1 MESEQ
6 ARLSSILGV
15 DIGGTFTDIVY
26 YTPPLLSDLEG
37 ELSIYKVP
45 STPRNP
51 ALGLLEGMY
60 DLKVAPGCIVVHGST
75 VATNALLERKG
86 ARAALI
92 TTEGFADV
100 LEIGRQDRPALYDI
114 MQQRPPAL
122 IPRERR
128 LELPERLDYR
138 GEVLRAPTPDE
149 FEKLM
154 QQLVLCEPESIAIS
168 LLYAFRNPAHERA
181 LASLVGERFPEVYLS
196 LSSDILPQFREYE
209 RTSTVAV
216 NAYVQPL
223 MARYLNNLQEHI
235 QGPLRIMQSS
245 GGSISAAIA
254 AQEPVRTVLSGPAG
268 GVIGAFHIARIAGH
282 DQIITLDMGGTS
294 TDVAL
299 CAGSITETTEAVI
312 AGCPIGV
319 PTVGIHTVGAGGGS
333 IVRLDEGNAL
343 NVGPESA
350 GADPGPACYG
360 KGEALTVTDAN
371 LVLGRIDQGYFLGGR
386 FTLYPERAFERM
398 ALLARRMG
406 VSVQEAA
413 LGIIRV
419 VNASMERAI
428 RTVSLEK
435 GHDPRLFTLL
445 PFGGAGPLHACE
457 LAEALR
463 ITRIFIPRYP
473 GVLSALGMVLAP
485 IVKDY
490 VQTVMLGTRDV
501 DAATIEAV
509 FAELEVKAQS
519 DVKREISLSLV
530 GTQSIAPEKVTLL
543 RSYDLRYLGQS
554 YELTTPDAG
563 NLRDTLTS
571 FHALHAQRF
580 GHSHP
585 EQPVQFVAVRLKA
598 VVHPDPLQVPEYP
611 FDGTSPEHA
620 FIRESAL
627 IFTSGEYKARLYDR
641 ARLRHGNRIMG
652 PALLVQSDST
662 ILLPPGWEGVIDA
675 WGNVEAYLSEQG
687 ERGDREEARLAEQGQ
702 GTGRGQA
709 LPLHYMKN
717 DNLLEGTGQG
727 QALPLHYLNNDNLL
741 ENSTA
746 NPGGESPDEAV
757 GPTFDPVSLEIFKH
771 LFASAAEE
779 MGVTLGRTAYSPN
792 IKERKDY
799 SCACFDVRGR
809 LIAQAAHIPV
819 HLGAMPASVRAAIG
833 RFQYF
838 EPGDVVLLN
847 DPYLGG
853 THLPDIT
860 MVSPVFIGD
869 DPDGCGGELFGFV
882 ASRAHHADIGG
893 MSPGSMP
900 MSRELYQEGV
910 IIPPIKLAKRGV
922 VNQEVLELFY
932 RNVRTPWERRGDMDA
947 QIAAARIGERRLQEI
962 VARYGSHTVQ
972 AHAEALL
979 AYSAQLTR
987 AALSQLP
994 NSKTEFTDYL
1004 DDDGWGGESLPIT
1017 VRIQVHNGTLTVDF
1031 TGSSPQSTGC
1041 INAVEAVTHS
1051 GVLYVVRCIAG
1062 EHVPTNQG
1070 CLEPVTIIVPEGS
1083 LLNPVVQHAGTEVQP
1098 SAAVAAGNVETSQ
1111 RVVDVLLGALS
1122 RLAPDRV
1129 PAASQGTMNNLTLGG
1144 YDTERDKP
1152 FAYYET
1158 IGGGM
1163 GARPGADGL
1172 SGVHVHMSNTRN
1184 TPIEALETELPVRV
1198 RRYALRY
1205 GSGGGGRYR
1214 GGDGLCRELVFLA
1227 QSTVTLLT
1235 ERRKRAPYGL
1245 HGGEAG
1251 VVGINMLEREG
1262 IVTQLPGKVTFDAR
1276 VGDVLSIYTPGGGGF
1291 LPKEK

>member
-1 MESEQ
+1 MQNEQ
-6 ARLSSILGV
+6 FLLSSILGV
-15 DIGGTFTDIVY
+15 DIGGTFTDIVHY
-26 YTPPLLSDLEG
+26 MPPLSAN
-37 ELSIYKVP
+37 ELGQLNIHKVP
-45 STPRNP
+45 STPKNP
-51 ALGLLEGMY
+51 AQGLISGMN
-60 DLKVAPGCIVVHGST
+60 DLKVASDCVVIHGST

-114 MQQRPPAL
+114 MQQRLPAL

-128 LELPERLDYR
+128 LELPERLDFR
-138 GEVLRAPTPDE
+138 GTVLRAPTLDE
-149 FEKLM
+149 FEKLLQHLM
-154 QQLVLCEPESIAIS
+154 ACEPESVAIS
-168 LLYAFRNPAHERA
+168 LLYAFRNPTHERA
-181 LASLVGERFPEVYLS
+181 LASLLRERFPGVYLS

-209 RTSTVAV
+209 RASTVAV

-235 QGPLRIMQSS
+235 RGPVRIMQSS
-245 GGSISAAIA
+245 GGSISAAVA
-254 AQEPVRTVLSGPAG
+254 TQEPVRTVLSGPAG
-268 GVIGAFHIARIAGH
+268 GVIGAFHIAQIAGH
-282 DQIITLDMGGTS
+282 EHVITLDMGGTS

-299 CAGSITETTEAVI
+299 CAGGITETTEAVI
-312 AGCPIGV
+312 AGCPIAV
-319 PTVGIHTVGAGGGS
+319 PTVAIHTVGAGGGS
-333 IVRLDEGNAL
+333 IVRLDVGNAL
-343 NVGPESA
+343 NVGPDSA

-360 KGEALTVTDAN
+360 KGDDLTVTDAN
-371 LVLGRIDQGYFLGGR
+371 LVLGRIDQAYFLGGR
-386 FTLYPERAFERM
+386 FRLYPERAYEQM
-398 ALLARRMG
+398 AVLARKMA

-413 LGIIRV
+413 LGVIRV

-435 GHDPRLFTLL
+435 GYDPRLFTLL

-463 ITRIFIPRYP
+463 IPRVFIPRYP

-490 VQTVMLGTRDV
+490 VQTVMLDTRNV
-501 DAATIEAV
+501 AITLLETT
-509 FAELEVKAQS
+509 FAELEAKAQA
-519 DVKREISLSLV
+519 DMDRERSPGGQFITSNVS
-530 GTQSIAPEKVTLL
+530 LL

-563 NLRDTLTS
+563 NLNDTLNS
-571 FHALHAQRF
+571 FHSLHEQRF
-580 GHSHP
+580 GHSHA
-585 EQPVQFVAVRLKA
+585 EQPVQIVAVRLKA
-598 VVHPDPLQVPEYP
+598 FVHANVPELPEQP
-611 FDGTSPEHA
+611 FDGTSPEQA
-620 FIRESAL
+620 FIREYTM
-627 IFTSGEYKARLYDR
+627 IFASGEYRASLYDR

-662 ILLPPGWEGVIDA
+662 ILLPPGWEGFVDA
-675 WGNVEAYLSEQG
+675 WGNVEAYKQG
-687 ERGDREEARLAEQGQ
+687 GQVDHEEVEWG
-702 GTGRGQA
+702 
-709 LPLHYMKN
+709 
-717 DNLLEGTGQG
+717 
-727 QALPLHYLNNDNLL
+727 
-741 ENSTA
+741 
-746 NPGGESPDEAV
+746 EAV
-757 GPTFDPVSLEIFKH
+757 EFVPTFDPISLEIFKH

-799 SCACFDVRGR
+799 SCACFDAQGR

-819 HLGAMPASVRAAIG
+819 HLGAMPASVRAAIE

-838 EPGDVVLLN
+838 EPGDIILLN

-860 MVSPVFIGD
+860 MVSPVFIAD
-869 DPDGCGGELFGFV
+869 DPDGCTGELFGFV

-947 QIAAARIGERRLQEI
+947 QMAAARVGERRLHEI
-962 VARYGSHTVQ
+962 IARYGSRTVQ
-972 AHAEALL
+972 GHAGALL

-987 AALSQLP
+987 AALAQLP
-994 NSKTEFTDYL
+994 DGEVEFTDYL
-1004 DDDGWGGESLPIT
+1004 DDDGWGVESLPIS
-1017 VRIQVHNGTLTVDF
+1017 VRIRVDNGTLSVDF
-1031 TGSSPQSTGC
+1031 TGSAPQSAGC
-1041 INAVEAVTHS
+1041 INAVQAVTHS
-1051 GVLYVVRCIAG
+1051 AVLYVVRCIVG

-1070 CLEPVTIIVPEGS
+1070 CLEPVTMFVPEGS
-1083 LLNPVVQHAGTEVQP
+1083 LLNPVLKSAGSEVQP

-1111 RVVDVLLGALS
+1111 RVVDVLFGALS
-1122 RLAPDRV
+1122 QLAPDRV

-1144 YDTERDKP
+1144 YDAEHGKV

-1158 IGGGM
+1158 MGGGM

-1184 TPIEALETELPVRV
+1184 TPIEALEMELPVRV
-1198 RRYALRY
+1198 RRYALRH
-1205 GSGGGGRYR
+1205 GSGGSGRYR

-1227 QSTVTLLT
+1227 PATVTLLT

-1251 VVGINMLEREG
+1251 AVGINMLERDER
-1262 IVTQLPGKVTFDAR
+1262 VTQLPGKVTFEAR
-1276 VGDVLSIYTPGGGGF
+1276 VGDVLSICTPGGGGF
-1291 LPKEK
+1291 LP

>member
-1 MESEQ
+1 MQSEP
-6 ARLSSILGV
+6 AEISSILGV

-26 YTPPLLSDLEG
+26 FIPPSSKQALGRLVVH
-37 ELSIYKVP
+37 KVP
-45 STPRNP
+45 STPKNP
-51 ALGLLEGMY
+51 AQGLLVGMQ
-60 DLKVAPGCIVVHGST
+60 DINTASNCVVIHGST

-86 ARAALI
+86 ACAALI

-138 GEVLRAPTPDE
+138 GTVLCAPTTEDYE
-149 FEKLM
+149 ELMQKLM
-154 QQLVLCEPESIAIS
+154 DCEPESIAIA
-168 LLYAFRNPAHERA
+168 LLYSFRNAIHEQS
-181 LASLVGERFPEVYLS
+181 LANLLRERFPDVYLS

-209 RTSTVAV
+209 RTSTIAV

-223 MARYLNNLQEHI
+223 MSHYLHNLQEHI

-245 GGSISAAIA
+245 GGSISASVA

-282 DQIITLDMGGTS
+282 ENVITLDMGGTS

-319 PTVGIHTVGAGGGS
+319 PAVAIHTVGAGGGS

-343 NVGPESA
+343 NVGPDSA
-350 GADPGPACYG
+350 GADPGPTCYG
-360 KGEALTVTDAN
+360 KGDTLTVTDAN
-371 LVLGRIDQGYFLGGR
+371 LVLGRIDPTYFLGGR

-398 ALLARRMG
+398 EVLSQKLS

-419 VNASMERAI
+419 VNSSMERAI

-457 LAEALR
+457 LAEALS
-463 ITRIFIPRYP
+463 IPSIFIPRYP
-473 GVLSALGMVLAP
+473 GVLSAMGMVLAP

-490 VQTVMLGTRDV
+490 VQTVMLDTRDV
-501 DAATIEAV
+501 DVATLETV
-509 FAELEVKAQS
+509 FATLETRAQADMRRETSSSAAEVKSNNSNQFMNSAN
-519 DVKREISLSLV
+519 ISM
-530 GTQSIAPEKVTLL
+530 L
-543 RSYDLRYLGQS
+543 RSYDLRYFGQS
-554 YELTTPDAG
+554 YELMTADAG
-563 NLRDTLTS
+563 NLTDTFSS
-571 FHALHAQRF
+571 FHALHEQRF
-580 GHSHP
+580 GHCHP
-585 EQPVQFVAVRLKA
+585 EQPVQIVAMRLKA
-598 VVHPDPLQVPEYP
+598 VVYPKQPELP
-611 FDGTSPEHA
+611 EQPINGTSAEHA
-620 FIRESAL
+620 FIKECSMT
-627 IFTSGEYKARLYDR
+627 FTSGERSVRVFDR
-641 ARLRHGNRIMG
+641 AQLRHGNRIPG
-652 PALLVQSDST
+652 PALLVQSDCT
-662 ILLPPGWEGVIDA
+662 ILLPPGWEGVVDA
-675 WGNVEAYLSEQG
+675 WGNIEAYVLGQKDNSEGKEMGQDARRG
-687 ERGDREEARLAEQGQ
+687 EELGPKRNVGAGLAPARHFASHGNQ
-702 GTGRGQA
+702 
-709 LPLHYMKN
+709 N
-717 DNLLEGTGQG
+717 
-727 QALPLHYLNNDNLL
+727 
-741 ENSTA
+741 
-746 NPGGESPDEAV
+746 EAV
-757 GPTFDPVSLEIFKH
+757 SPAFDPVSLEIFKH

-799 SCACFDVRGR
+799 SCACFDAQGR

-819 HLGAMPASVRAAIG
+819 HLGAMPASVRAAID
-833 RFQYF
+833 RFQDF
-838 EPGDVVLLN
+838 EPGDIILLN
-847 DPYLGG
+847 DPFLGG

-860 MVSPVFIGD
+860 MVSPVFVAD
-869 DPDGCGGELFGFV
+869 DSDGSSGQLFGFV

-947 QIAAARIGERRLQEI
+947 QMAAARVGERRLQEI
-962 VARYGSHTVQ
+962 IARYGSRTVQ

-987 AALSQLP
+987 VALLQLP
-994 NSKTEFTDYL
+994 NREVAFTDYL
-1004 DDDGWGGESLPIT
+1004 DDDGWGVESLPIV
-1017 VRIQVHNGTLTVDF
+1017 VRIKVEDGNLEVDF
-1031 TGSSPQSTGC
+1031 TGSASQSTGC
-1041 INAVEAVTHS
+1041 INAVQAVTHS
-1051 GVLYVVRCIAG
+1051 AVLYVVRCLVG

-1070 CLEPVTIIVPEGS
+1070 CLEPVSIYIPEGS
-1083 LLNPVVQHAGTEVQP
+1083 LLNPNIQRTGNEVQP

-1111 RVVDVLLGALS
+1111 RVVDVLFGAFS
-1122 RLAPDRV
+1122 QLAPDRI

-1144 YDTERDKP
+1144 YDTERGKV

-1158 IGGGM
+1158 MGGGM
-1163 GARPGADGL
+1163 GACNGADGL

-1184 TPIEALETELPVRV
+1184 TPIEALEMELPLRV
-1198 RRYALRY
+1198 RRYSLRH
-1205 GSGGGGRYR
+1205 GSGGTGRYR
-1214 GGDGLCRELVFLA
+1214 GGDGLCRELIFLA
-1227 QSTVTLLT
+1227 PATVTLLT
-1235 ERRKRAPYGL
+1235 ERRKHAPYGL
-1245 HGGEAG
+1245 YGGEPGA
-1251 VVGINMLEREG
+1251 VGINSLERKG
-1262 IVTQLPGKVTFDAR
+1262 TATRLPGKVTFDASI
-1276 VGDVLSIYTPGGGGF
+1276 GDVLSICTPGGGGF
-1291 LPKEK
+1291 LLKEKEN

>member
-1 MESEQ
+1 MQSEQ
-6 ARLSSILGV
+6 TQLSSILGV

-26 YTPPLLSDLEG
+26 YIPPP
-37 ELSIYKVP
+37 SIHSVGQLTVHKVP
-45 STPRNP
+45 STPKNP
-51 ALGLLEGMY
+51 AQGLLAGMQ
-60 DLKVAPGCIVVHGST
+60 DLKVVSDCVVIHGST

-86 ARAALI
+86 ARAALVS
-92 TTEGFADV
+92 TEGFADV

-114 MQQRPPAL
+114 MQQRPPVL
-122 IPRERR
+122 IPSERR

-138 GEVLRAPTPDE
+138 GTILRAPTPDE
-149 FEKLM
+149 YEKLVQRLM
-154 QQLVLCEPESIAIS
+154 DCEPESIAIS
-168 LLYAFRNPAHERA
+168 LLYAFRNPRHEQA
-181 LASLVGERFPEVYLS
+181 LAELLRVRIPEVYLS
-196 LSSDILPQFREYE
+196 LASEILPQFREYE

-223 MARYLNNLQEHI
+223 MARYLNHLQEHI

-245 GGSISAAIA
+245 GGSISAAVA

-268 GVIGAFHIARIAGH
+268 GVIGAFHIAQIAGYER
-282 DQIITLDMGGTS
+282 IITLDMGGTS

-319 PTVGIHTVGAGGGS
+319 PTVAIHTVGAGGGS

-343 NVGPESA
+343 NVGPDSA

-360 KGEALTVTDAN
+360 KGDALTVTDAN
-371 LVLGRIDQGYFLGGR
+371 LVLGRIDPAYFLGGR

-398 ALLARRMG
+398 AELAQKMG

-435 GHDPRLFTLL
+435 GYDPRLFTLL
-445 PFGGAGPLHACE
+445 SFGGAGPLHACE

-463 ITRIFIPRYP
+463 IPRICIPRYP

-490 VQTVMLGTRDV
+490 VQTVMHDTRNV
-501 DAATIEAV
+501 EAAALEAT
-509 FAELEVKAQS
+509 FAALEARAQADMHKETS
-519 DVKREISLSLV
+519 SRTLEPESVAVNQFVALEKLSL
-530 GTQSIAPEKVTLL
+530 L
-543 RSYDLRYLGQS
+543 RFYDLRYLGQS

-563 NLRDTLTS
+563 SLTDTLTS
-571 FHALHAQRF
+571 FHSLHEQRF

-585 EQPVQFVAVRLKA
+585 EQPVQIVAVRLKA
-598 VVHPDPLQVPEYP
+598 VVYPNPPELP
-611 FDGTSPEHA
+611 EQALDGTSPDHA
-620 FIRESAL
+620 LIRECSMV
-627 IFTSGEYKARLYDR
+627 FTSGEHNVCLYDR
-641 ARLRHGNRIMG
+641 VLLRHGNRVIG

-662 ILLPPGWEGVIDA
+662 MLLPPGWEGVVDA
-675 WGNVEAYLSEQG
+675 WGNVEAFVSGSEERG
-687 ERGDREEARLAEQGQ
+687 EREETEWG
-702 GTGRGQA
+702 
-709 LPLHYMKN
+709 
-717 DNLLEGTGQG
+717 
-727 QALPLHYLNNDNLL
+727 
-741 ENSTA
+741 
-746 NPGGESPDEAV
+746 AV
-757 GPTFDPVSLEIFKH
+757 SPTFDPVSLEIFKH

-799 SCACFDVRGR
+799 SCACFDARGR

-819 HLGAMPASVRAAIG
+819 HLGAMPASVRAAID
-833 RFQYF
+833 RFQDF
-838 EPGDVVLLN
+838 EPGDIILLN

-860 MVSPVFIGD
+860 MVSPVFVAD
-869 DPDGCGGELFGFV
+869 DPDGCTGELFGFV

-910 IIPPIKLAKRGV
+910 IIPPIKLAKKGV

-947 QIAAARIGERRLQEI
+947 QMAAARVGERRLHEI
-962 VARYGSHTVQ
+962 IARYGSRTVN

-987 AALSQLP
+987 VALSQLP
-994 NSKTEFTDYL
+994 NSEAEFTDYL
-1004 DDDGWGGESLPIT
+1004 DDDGWGVESLPIT
-1017 VRIQVHNGTLTVDF
+1017 VRIKVKHGTVAVDF
-1031 TGSSPQSTGC
+1031 TGSASQSAGC
-1041 INAVEAVTHS
+1041 INAVQAVTNS
-1051 GVLYVVRCIAG
+1051 AVLYVVRCLVG

-1070 CLEPVTIIVPEGS
+1070 CLEPVSIFVPEGS
-1083 LLNPVVQHAGTEVQP
+1083 LLNPVVQRAGNEGQP

-1111 RVVDVLLGALS
+1111 RVVDVLFGALS

-1144 YDTERDKP
+1144 YDTERGKV

-1158 IGGGM
+1158 MGGGM
-1163 GARPGADGL
+1163 GARSGADGL

-1184 TPIEALETELPVRV
+1184 TPIEALEMELPLRV
-1198 RRYALRY
+1198 RRYALRH
-1205 GSGGGGRYR
+1205 GSGGAGRYR
-1214 GGDGLCRELVFLA
+1214 GGDGLCRELLFLA
-1227 QSTVTLLT
+1227 PAIVTLLT
-1235 ERRKRAPYGL
+1235 ERRKCAPYGL
-1245 HGGEAG
+1245 HGGEPG
-1251 VVGINMLEREG
+1251 TVGNNSLERDG
-1262 IVTQLPGKVTFDAR
+1262 TIIRLPGKVTYDAR
-1276 VGDVLSIYTPGGGGF
+1276 VGDVLCICTPGGGGY
-1291 LPKEK
+1291 LPSAPIRLANDATRLLLRTQARRKESAPIRLANDATRLLLRTQARRKEKEK

>member
-1 MESEQ
+1 MQGKSEQ
-6 ARLSSILGV
+6 LASILGV

-26 YTPPLLSDLEG
+26 YIPAFSGDSAGHLTVH
-37 ELSIYKVP
+37 KVP
-45 STPRNP
+45 STPKNP
-51 ALGLLEGMY
+51 AQGLLAGMQ
-60 DLKVAPGCIVVHGST
+60 DINVASDCVVIHGST

-86 ARAALI
+86 ARAALV

-114 MQQRPPAL
+114 MQQRLPAL

-138 GEVLRAPTPDE
+138 GTVLRAPTLE
-149 FEKLM
+149 EYEKLM
-154 QQLVLCEPESIAIS
+154 QQLMACEPESIAIS
-168 LLYAFRNPAHERA
+168 LLYAFRNPAHEQA
-181 LASLVGERFPEVYLS
+181 LAGLLRDRFPGVYLS

-223 MARYLNNLQEHI
+223 MAQYLNNLQEHI

-245 GGSISAAIA
+245 GGSISAAVA
-254 AQEPVRTVLSGPAG
+254 AHEPVRTVLSGPAG
-268 GVIGAFHIARIAGH
+268 GVIGAFHIAKMAGH
-282 DQIITLDMGGTS
+282 DHIITLDMGGTS

-312 AGCPIGV
+312 AGCPVGV
-319 PTVGIHTVGAGGGS
+319 PTVAIHTVGAGGGS

-343 NVGPESA
+343 NVGPDSA

-360 KGEALTVTDAN
+360 KGDMLTVTDAN
-371 LVLGRIDQGYFLGGR
+371 LVLGRIDPAYFLGGR
-386 FTLYPERAFERM
+386 FTLYPERAFEGM
-398 ALLARRMG
+398 AELAQKMG

-435 GHDPRLFTLL
+435 GYDPRLFTLL

-463 ITRIFIPRYP
+463 IPRIFIPCYP

-490 VQTVMLGTRDV
+490 VQTVMLDAHDVGTATLE
-501 DAATIEAV
+501 AAFATLEA
-509 FAELEVKAQS
+509 KAQA
-519 DVKREISLSLV
+519 DMQRETSSPAI
-530 GTQSIAPEKVTLL
+530 GAEAIAPNQLIGRAKVSLL

-563 NLRDTLTS
+563 NLTDTLTA
-571 FHALHAQRF
+571 FHALHEQHF
-580 GHSHP
+580 GHSHA
-585 EQPVQFVAVRLKA
+585 EQPVQIVAIRLKA
-598 VVHPDPLQVPEYP
+598 VVNPNLPELPAHPLDVA
-611 FDGTSPEHA
+611 SPEHA
-620 FIRESAL
+620 LIRECTMT
-627 IFTSGEYKARLYDR
+627 FTSGEQSVRLYDH
-641 ARLRHGNRIMG
+641 ALLRHGNRVIG

-662 ILLPPGWEGVIDA
+662 ILLAPGWEGVIDA
-675 WGNVEAYLSEQG
+675 WGNVEAYMTGDVEKGDSG
-687 ERGDREEARLAEQGQ
+687 EKES
-702 GTGRGQA
+702 GRGQA
-709 LPLHYMKN
+709 PPLRFKQGEQS
-717 DNLLEGTGQG
+717 LQFVGT
-727 QALPLHYLNNDNLL
+727 
-741 ENSTA
+741 
-746 NPGGESPDEAV
+746 
-757 GPTFDPVSLEIFKH
+757 TFDPVTLEIFKH

-799 SCACFDVRGR
+799 SCACFDAQGR

-819 HLGAMPASVRAAIG
+819 HLGAMPASVRAAIDH
-833 RFQYF
+833 FHDF
-838 EPGDVVLLN
+838 AAGDLILLN
-847 DPYLGG
+847 DPFLGG

-860 MVSPVFIGD
+860 MVSPVFIAG
-869 DPDGCGGELFGFV
+869 DPDGRSGQLFGFV

-947 QIAAARIGERRLQEI
+947 QMAAARVGERRLHEI
-962 VARYGSHTVQ
+962 IARYGSRTVQ

-987 AALSQLP
+987 VALSQLP
-994 NSKTEFTDYL
+994 NTEVAFTDYL
-1004 DDDGWGGESLPIT
+1004 DDDGWGAESLPIS
-1017 VRIQVHNGTLTVDF
+1017 VRIKVDKGRLAVDF
-1031 TGSSPQSTGC
+1031 TGSASQSAGC
-1041 INAVEAVTHS
+1041 INAVQAVTHS
-1051 GVLYVVRCIAG
+1051 AVLYVVRCLVG

-1070 CLEPVTIIVPEGS
+1070 CLEPVSIVVPGGS
-1083 LLNPVVQHAGTEVQP
+1083 VLHPVVKRTGSEGQP

-1111 RVVDVLLGALS
+1111 RVVDVLFGALS
-1122 RLAPDRV
+1122 QLAPERI

-1144 YDTERDKP
+1144 YDAGRGKV

-1158 IGGGM
+1158 MGGGM
-1163 GARPGADGL
+1163 GARYGADGL

-1184 TPIEALETELPVRV
+1184 TPIEALEMELPLRV
-1198 RRYALRY
+1198 RRYALRV
-1205 GSGGGGRYR
+1205 GSGGAGCYR

-1227 QSTVTLLT
+1227 PATVTLLT

-1245 HGGEAG
+1245 HGGEPGAMG
-1251 VVGINMLEREG
+1251 VNKLEHDG
-1262 IVTQLPGKVTFDAR
+1262 TVTQLPGKATFDAC
-1276 VGDVLSIYTPGGGGF
+1276 VGDVLSICTPGGGGY
-1291 LPKEK
+1291 LPLAPIRLANDAARLLLRTQARRKEKEKKHGN

>member
-1 MESEQ
+1 MQSESAQ
-6 ARLSSILGV
+6 LASILGV

-26 YTPPLLSDLEG
+26 FIPALSEDSAGRL
-37 ELSIYKVP
+37 IVHKVP
-45 STPRNP
+45 STPKNP
-51 ALGLLEGMY
+51 AQGLLAGMQ
-60 DLKVAPGCIVVHGST
+60 DINAASNCLVIHGST

-138 GEVLRAPTPDE
+138 GTVLLTPTRDE
-149 FEKLM
+149 YEKLVL
-154 QQLVLCEPESIAIS
+154 QLKACNPESIAIS
-168 LLYAFRNPAHERA
+168 LLYAFRNSAHEQS
-181 LASLVGERFPEVYLS
+181 LADLLRERLPEVYLS
-196 LSSDILPQFREYE
+196 LSSEILPQFREYE

-223 MARYLNNLQEHI
+223 MARYLNNLQGHI

-245 GGSISAAIA
+245 GGSISAAVA

-268 GVIGAFHIARIAGH
+268 GVIGAFHIAKMADH
-282 DQIITLDMGGTS
+282 DHIITLDMGGTS

-319 PTVGIHTVGAGGGS
+319 PTVAIHTVGAGGGS

-343 NVGPESA
+343 NVGPNSA

-360 KGEALTVTDAN
+360 NGDALTVTDAN
-371 LVLGRIDQGYFLGGR
+371 LVLGRIDPDYFLGGR
-386 FTLYPERAFERM
+386 FTLYPECAFERM
-398 ALLARRMG
+398 EVLSQKMG
-406 VSVQEAA
+406 VSVQETA

-435 GHDPRLFTLL
+435 GYDPRLFTLL

-463 ITRIFIPRYP
+463 IPRIFIPCYP
-473 GVLSALGMVLAP
+473 GVLSALGMILAP

-490 VQTVMLGTRDV
+490 VQTVMLDAHNVGTATLE
-501 DAATIEAV
+501 AAFAIMEA
-509 FAELEVKAQS
+509 KAQA
-519 DVKREISLSLV
+519 DIHRETSSRAID
-530 GTQSIAPEKVTLL
+530 TEDIASNQFSGPEKVSLL
-543 RSYDLRYLGQS
+543 RSYDMRYLGQS

-563 NLRDTLTS
+563 NLTDTLTA
-571 FHALHAQRF
+571 FHALHEQRF
-580 GHSHP
+580 GHSHF
-585 EQPVQFVAVRLKA
+585 EQSVQIVALRLKA
-598 VVHPDPLQVPEYP
+598 VVYPNLPDLPAQPLDVA
-611 FDGTSPEHA
+611 SPEHA
-620 FIRESAL
+620 LIRERTVT
-627 IFTSGEYKARLYDR
+627 FTSGEQSIPLYDH
-641 ARLRHGNRIMG
+641 ALLHHGNRIIG

-662 ILLPPGWEGVIDA
+662 ILLAPGWEGVVDA
-675 WGNVEAYLSEQG
+675 WGNVEAFVTGQEEQG
-687 ERGDREEARLAEQGQ
+687 KHER
-702 GTGRGQA
+702 A
-709 LPLHYMKN
+709 L
-717 DNLLEGTGQG
+717 Q
-727 QALPLHYLNNDNLL
+727 
-741 ENSTA
+741 S
-746 NPGGESPDEAV
+746 V
-757 GPTFDPVSLEIFKH
+757 GSMFDPVSLEIFKH

-799 SCACFDVRGR
+799 SCACFDAQGH

-819 HLGAMPASVRAAIG
+819 HLGAMPASVRAAID
-833 RFQYF
+833 RFQVF
-838 EPGDVVLLN
+838 EPGDIVLLN
-847 DPYLGG
+847 DPFLGG

-860 MVSPVFIGD
+860 MVSPVFIAN
-869 DPDGCGGELFGFV
+869 DPNGCTGELFGFV
-882 ASRAHHADIGG
+882 ASRVHHADIGG

-922 VNQEVLELFY
+922 INQEVLELFY

-947 QIAAARIGERRLQEI
+947 QMAAAHVGEHRLQEI
-962 VARYGSHTVQ
+962 IARYGSRTVQ

-987 AALSQLP
+987 IALLQLP
-994 NSKTEFTDYL
+994 NREVAFTDYL
-1004 DDDGWGGESLPIT
+1004 DDDGWGVESLPIS
-1017 VRIQVHNGTLTVDF
+1017 VRIKLDNGTMTVDF
-1031 TGSSPQSTGC
+1031 TGTASQSTGC
-1041 INAVEAVTHS
+1041 INAVKAVTHS
-1051 GVLYVVRCIAG
+1051 AVLYVVRCLVG

-1070 CLEPVTIIVPEGS
+1070 CLEPVIVVIPEGS
-1083 LLNPVVQHAGTEVQP
+1083 LLNPTIKRTGNEIQP
-1098 SAAVAAGNVETSQ
+1098 SAAVVAGNVETSQ
-1111 RVVDVLLGALS
+1111 RIVDVLFGALS
-1122 RLAPDRV
+1122 QLAPDCI

-1144 YDTERDKP
+1144 YDTERGKV

-1158 IGGGM
+1158 MGGGM
-1163 GARPGADGL
+1163 GACNGADGL

-1184 TPIEALETELPVRV
+1184 TPIESLEMELPLRV
-1198 RRYALRY
+1198 RRYSLRY
-1205 GSGGGGRYR
+1205 GSGGAGRYR
-1214 GGDGLCRELVFLA
+1214 GGDGLCRELIFLA
-1227 QSTVTLLT
+1227 PATVTLLT
-1235 ERRKRAPYGL
+1235 ERRKHAPYGL
-1245 HGGEAG
+1245 YGGEPGA
-1251 VVGINMLEREG
+1251 VGINSLERKG
-1262 IVTQLPGKVTFDAR
+1262 TATRLPGKVTFDASI
-1276 VGDVLSIYTPGGGGF
+1276 GDVLSICTPGGGGF
-1291 LPKEK
+1291 LLKEKEN